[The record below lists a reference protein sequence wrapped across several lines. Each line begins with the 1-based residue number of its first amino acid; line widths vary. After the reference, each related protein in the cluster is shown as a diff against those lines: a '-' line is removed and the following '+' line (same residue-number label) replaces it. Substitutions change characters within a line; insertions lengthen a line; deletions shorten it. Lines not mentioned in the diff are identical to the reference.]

1 MRFELAKDVSPAEGI
16 VDVYRALLDYAHE
29 CLVTRD
35 ADLNT
40 AVHEVRKTVKKLRA
54 VLLIVKPVLDKTAFK
69 TADRAVRDF
78 GRRLGGARDSAVLQ
92 ASFNGLVEYYAPF
105 LSVEDMQPIRE
116 NLESQYQLAMETFV
130 ASIDIHSLEEELEE
144 LRRRL
149 DTLDLSGFSRH
160 MLLASV
166 RRTYRS
172 GRRALQA
179 LHDEPSTENSH
190 EFRRQAKY
198 LWYQLRLLHKWSP
211 AVLKPVV
218 TNLDELGEL
227 LGQDHDLAILSDTLK
242 THPEISC
249 NPIRAELVNGL
260 AETRR
265 IALLSAG
272 LRIADG
278 VYADKPASFINRL
291 DKALQG

>member
-1 MRFELAKDVSPAEGI
+1 MHFELAKDVLPADGI
-16 VDVYRALLDYAHE
+16 VEIYRALLDFAHE
-29 CLVTRD
+29 RLVNKD
-35 ADLNT
+35 ADPNT
-40 AVHEVRKTVKKLRA
+40 AVHEVRKSVKKLRA
-54 VLLIVKPVLDKTAFK
+54 VLRIVKPVLDKTSFK
-69 TADRAVRDF
+69 TADHAVRDF
-78 GRRLGGARDSAVLQ
+78 GRRLGGARDSAVLL
-92 ASFNGLVEYYAPF
+92 ASFNGLVDYYTPF

-116 NLESQYQLAMETFV
+116 NLENKYQLAMETFLT
-130 ASIDIHSLEEELEE
+130 SIDIHSLEEQLEE

-149 DTLDLSGFSRH
+149 DTLDLSGFTRH

-166 RRTYRS
+166 RRTYRT

-179 LHDEPSTENSH
+179 LHAVPSTENSH

-198 LWYQLRLLHKWSP
+198 LWYQLRLVHNWNP

-218 TNLDELGEL
+218 TSLDELGEL
-227 LGQDHDLAILSDTLK
+227 LGQDHDLAMLADTLN

-249 NPIRAELVNGL
+249 NDIRAELVNGL

-278 VYADKPASFINRL
+278 VYADKPAGFITWL